1 MPRKNIDTGMGL
13 ERMASILQDVPTN
26 FDTDLFQPII
36 QKTAQLAGQ
45 AYGVNQDHDVAFKVI
60 ADHVRTAAF
69 AIGDGALPSNE
80 GRGYV
85 IRRLIRRAVRYGKV
99 LGINQP
105 FLHQLTPVVGEIM
118 GHFYPEVVD
127 KKELIAQVVRSEEE
141 RFLETLN
148 EGLTILEEM
157 VTRLKAQGEKVLP
170 GKDAFTLYDTY
181 GFPLD
186 LTEDYAAEQGLRVD
200 HEGFEKEMEA
210 QRIKR
215 GSRGSTRCG

>member
-127 KKELIAQVVRSEEE
+127 KKELIAQVVRS
-141 RFLETLN
+141 
-148 EGLTILEEM
+148 
-157 VTRLKAQGEKVLP
+157 
-170 GKDAFTLYDTY
+170 
-181 GFPLD
+181 
-186 LTEDYAAEQGLRVD
+186 
-200 HEGFEKEMEA
+200 
-210 QRIKR
+210 KR
-215 GSRGSTRCG
+215 SVSWKH